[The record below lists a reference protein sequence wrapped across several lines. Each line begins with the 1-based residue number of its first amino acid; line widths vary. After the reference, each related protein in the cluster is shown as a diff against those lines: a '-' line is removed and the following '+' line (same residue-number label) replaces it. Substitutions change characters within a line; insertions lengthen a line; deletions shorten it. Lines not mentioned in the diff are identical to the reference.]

1 VRRTWA
7 GLRGR
12 EPPSTIH
19 AVVAPQNRRRLL
31 ELVGGRRIEQ
41 WNVWTVVWVITAP
54 WQTG

>member
-7 GLRGR
+7 GLRR
-12 EPPSTIH
+12 RAPPTTVH